1 MMLLDTDILIECL
14 RGSAAAQTWIE
25 AATERE
31 FYVPGIVAM
40 ELVLGCRNKQELRTV
55 QKFLNKFDLIWPT
68 TADFIHAY
76 QLLSNHH
83 LAVASSIPDCLIA
96 AMSLQRSATLCT
108 FNAKHYRH
116 ILNLDLEV
124 PYVRQG

>member
-40 ELVLGCRNKQELRTV
+40 ELVWDAVTNKSYKSSKNSLTTSILYGQQRLILFTLISF
-55 QKFLNKFDLIWPT
+55 FLPTIWP
-68 TADFIHAY
+68 
-76 QLLSNHH
+76 
-83 LAVASSIPDCLIA
+83 
-96 AMSLQRSATLCT
+96 
-108 FNAKHYRH
+108 
-116 ILNLDLEV
+116 
-124 PYVRQG
+124 